1 MAPHVVGIDLGTTNS
16 VVATVDDSGIVVVLP
31 NADGGQITPS
41 VIYFE
46 PDGTALV
53 GGEAV
58 RETAFDP
65 DNGVRLVKRYMGTE
79 FPLHIRGQQHTP
91 ESISA
96 LILRQLVSAGV
107 GASDPG
113 YGEKAR
119 GGAPGGPGSTVSA
132 VITVPAYFGTAEREA
147 THQAGVIAGLD
158 VLELLDEPVAA
169 ATHYGLT
176 SGDDRTILVYDL
188 GGGTFDTTVLR
199 IENGAV
205 RVLATDGHHEL
216 GGADVDRRLLDLVT
230 ERLAEALSPD
240 VVDDLTDD
248 QAWLADLVLDV
259 EAAKKD
265 LSKVTSREISVRIP
279 RGRAAITITRSDL
292 DEACSDLYST
302 TAEIIERVLAASRI
316 PRGRIDEVIMVGGSS
331 RIPVLSD
338 RLAAMLGKVPQ
349 LVDPDLAVA
358 KGAALRAHH
367 LVGSAQMSAL
377 TARRR
382 GALPGGSSGGGVAGG
397 PGGAAAGPGRGKTAQ
412 PRGLLA
418 GPGVVTPVA
427 PRAVGILIEDSHD
440 PAGQRTFVAHM
451 VTSNT
456 PLPVDKT
463 EHRFGTIVSNQDSV
477 RIQVYEQSG
486 AVLSPEVEHNRRV
499 LDGELTGLGKLP
511 AGSVI
516 QITLRV
522 AIDGRL
528 TVIAH
533 EPRSRKEL
541 TLEAFVEGVID
552 SAETQRLTEMV
563 SRTRVRG

>member
-1 MAPHVVGIDLGTTNS
+1 MPRHVVGIDLGTTNS
-16 VVATVDDSGIVVVLP
+16 VVATVDDSGSVVVLP

-41 VIYFE
+41 VVYFE

-96 LILRQLVSAGV
+96 LILRQLVSAGLR
-107 GASDPG
+107 AS
-113 YGEKAR
+113 EK
-119 GGAPGGPGSTVSA
+119 VSA

-176 SGDDRTILVYDL
+176 TDDRTILVYDL

-230 ERLAEALSPD
+230 ERLAQTLSPD
-240 VVDDLTDD
+240 EVDDLTDD

-279 RGRAAITITRSDL
+279 RGRAAVTITRPDL

-302 TAEIIERVLAASRI
+302 TAEIIERVMAASRI
-316 PRGRIDEVIMVGGSS
+316 PRGLVDEVIMVGGSS

-349 LVDPDLAVA
+349 LADPDLAVA

-382 GALPGGSSGGGVAGG
+382 GALPGGVSHGGTQSRGL
-397 PGGAAAGPGRGKTAQ
+397 PAGPGA
-412 PRGLLA
+412 
-418 GPGVVTPVA
+418 VTPVA
-427 PRAVGILIEDSHD
+427 PRAIGILIEDSND
-440 PAGQRTFVAHM
+440 PAGQRAFIAHM
-451 VTSNT
+451 VTANT
-456 PLPVDKT
+456 PLPADKT
-463 EHRFGTIVSNQDSV
+463 EHRFGTILPNQNSV

-486 AVLSPEVEHNRRV
+486 SVLSPEVGHNRRV

-516 QITLRV
+516 QVTLRI

-533 EPRSRKEL
+533 EPRSRREL

-552 SAETQRLTEMV
+552 SAETQRLADLVGSTK
-563 SRTRVRG
+563 VRG